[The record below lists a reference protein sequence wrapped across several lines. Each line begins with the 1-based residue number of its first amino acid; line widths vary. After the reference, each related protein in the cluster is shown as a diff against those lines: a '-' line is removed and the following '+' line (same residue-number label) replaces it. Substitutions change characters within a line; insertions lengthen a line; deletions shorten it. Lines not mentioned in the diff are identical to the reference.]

1 LESLQN
7 NRLARFLQSI
17 GALDQATEQDH
28 SEVIVGVVR
37 AIYPGSFDPMTKGH
51 LDIITRS
58 SKLFDEV
65 IMAVVGNPGKTPLLP
80 VEIRTDLISKSIANL
95 KSVKVDSFQGLTVN
109 YARENDVH
117 ILIRGLRAISDFEA
131 ELGMAQTNKEL
142 FPELET
148 IFLMSKAEYS
158 FISSSTVKEI
168 LRLGGDISQF
178 VPPTVNDYLKAN
190 FSRGTR

>member
-1 LESLQN
+1 L
-7 NRLARFLQSI
+7 
-17 GALDQATEQDH
+17 
-28 SEVIVGVVR
+28 VK

-51 LDIITRS
+51 LDIIQRS

-65 IMAVVGNPGKTPLLP
+65 IMAVVGNPGKSPLLP
-80 VEIRTDLISKSIANL
+80 VEKRKELLSAALKDLNG
-95 KSVKVDSFQGLTVN
+95 VTVDSFQGLTVD
-109 YARENDVH
+109 YARQNNVT

-131 ELGMAQTNKEL
+131 ELGMAQANKEL

-168 LRLGGDISQF
+168 ARLGGDVSKF
-178 VPPTVNDYLKAN
+178 VPAAVNDYLKQH
-190 FSRGTR
+190 FSRGTK

>member
-1 LESLQN
+1 M
-7 NRLARFLQSI
+7 
-17 GALDQATEQDH
+17 
-28 SEVIVGVVR
+28 VK

-51 LDIITRS
+51 LDIVQRA

-65 IMAVVGNPGKTPLLP
+65 IMAVVGNPGKAPLLP
-80 VEIRTDLISKSIANL
+80 VEKRKELLSAALKDLNG
-95 KSVKVDSFQGLTVN
+95 VTVDSFQGLTVD
-109 YARENDVH
+109 YAKQNNVT

-131 ELGMAQTNKEL
+131 ELGMAQANKEL

-168 LRLGGDISQF
+168 ARLGGDVSKF
-178 VPPTVNDYLKAN
+178 VPAAVNDYLKQH
-190 FSRGTR
+190 FSRGTK